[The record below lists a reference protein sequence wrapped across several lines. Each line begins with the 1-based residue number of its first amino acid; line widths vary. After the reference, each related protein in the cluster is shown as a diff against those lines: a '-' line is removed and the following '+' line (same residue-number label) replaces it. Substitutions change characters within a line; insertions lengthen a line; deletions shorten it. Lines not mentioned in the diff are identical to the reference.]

1 MDEIYIALADVPLY
15 NDIIENGIEIYTS
28 QDGLY
33 AEYELDNDTYILDCQ
48 EGYLTIQ
55 MKEEE

>member
-15 NDIIENGIEIYTS
+15 NDIMDNGTEIYTS

-33 AEYELDNDTYILDCQ
+33 SEYELDNDIYILDCK

-55 MKEEE
+55 MKEE